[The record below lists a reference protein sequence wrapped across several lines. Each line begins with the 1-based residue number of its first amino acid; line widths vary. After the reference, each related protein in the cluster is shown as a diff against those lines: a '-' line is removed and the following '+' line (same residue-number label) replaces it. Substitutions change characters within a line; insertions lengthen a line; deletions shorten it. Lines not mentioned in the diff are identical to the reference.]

1 MNITESSSFTEDF
14 LEPGTTRLSA
24 SAVAKLFDMRPQDLA
39 EFAGVQIVTPLP
51 LPESEKLQ
59 GVLRELMRL
68 VSLATRVEPDLQRSV
83 GLIKGASI
91 SALGG
96 KTLMQLAGAGRMDD
110 AVGYLESIRS
120 GYLG

>member
-1 MNITESSSFTEDF
+1 MNATESSRFTEDY

-24 SAVAKLFDMRPQDLA
+24 SAVAKLFDMRPQELA
-39 EFAGVQIVTPLP
+39 ELAGVQIDTPRP
-51 LPESEKLQ
+51 LTEPEKLQ

>member
-1 MNITESSSFTEDF
+1 MKATENSSFMEDY
-14 LEPGTTRLSA
+14 LESGTTRLSA
-24 SAVAKLFDMRPQDLA
+24 TAVARLFEMRPQELA
-39 EFAGVQIVTPLP
+39 ELAGVQIDTPLS
-51 LPESEKLQ
+51 LPASEKLQ

-68 VSLATRVEPDLQRSV
+68 VSLATRVGPDLQRSV

>member
-1 MNITESSSFTEDF
+1 MNTIESSSFTADY

-24 SAVAKLFDMRPQDLA
+24 SAVAKLFAMGQQELA
-39 EFAGVQIVTPLP
+39 EFAGVHIYALLP
-51 LPESEKLQ
+51 HAESEKLQ
-59 GVLRELMRL
+59 GTLRELMRL
-68 VSLATRVEPDLQRSV
+68 VSVATKVEPDLQRSV

-96 KTLMQLAGAGRMDD
+96 KTLMQLAGSGRMDD
-110 AVGYLESIRS
+110 AIGYLESISS

>member
-1 MNITESSSFTEDF
+1 MNTTQSRNFTEDF

-24 SAVAKLFDMRPQDLA
+24 SAVAKLFDMRPQELA
-39 EFAGVQIVTPLP
+39 ELAGVQIDTRLP
-51 LPESEKLQ
+51 LRESEELQ